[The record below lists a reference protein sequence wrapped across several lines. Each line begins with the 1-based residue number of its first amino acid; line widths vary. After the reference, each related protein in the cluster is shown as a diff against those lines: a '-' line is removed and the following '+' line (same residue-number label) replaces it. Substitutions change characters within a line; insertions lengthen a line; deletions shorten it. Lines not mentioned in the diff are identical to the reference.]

1 MRYALAFGTNVNRD
15 KMEVTVF
22 EKKDRPLNNPTDSLA
37 KAVNGNDNPAE
48 NAN

>member
-15 KMEVTVF
+15 KMEITVF
-22 EKKDRPLNNPTDSLA
+22 EKKDRPLNSPQDSMT

-48 NAN
+48 NTN